1 MFRGRLEDS
10 RYDTADHQ
18 LRMRDDV
25 LRLRVYRDERGT
37 RAELGWKGPTQ
48 FENGYKVRDEVAAA
62 SPDAAALHQILERL
76 GFVITREIHREITQY
91 ELEGAVVRFEH
102 YPRMDDLVEVEG
114 APNAIER
121 AIAAIGLPR
130 DAFTS
135 ERLFEFV
142 RRWESAYRREC
153 RALRSRAAR
162 RAAVRSRRC
171 LSRRG
176 RPFKRPSKRFFAGSS
191 LEAKERS
198 SSLAKRSA

>member
-1 MFRGRLEDS
+1 MREVEVKAVVDSMPARIANVERAGGRLAFRGRLEDA

-18 LRMRDDV
+18 LRLRDDV
-25 LRLRVYRDERGT
+25 LRLRVYRDERGA

-48 FENGYKVRDEVAAA
+48 YENGYKVREEVAVA

-76 GFVITREIHREITQY
+76 GFVITREIQREISQY
-91 ELEGAVVRFEH
+91 ELDGAVVRFER

-130 DAFTS
+130 EAFTA

-142 RRWESAYRREC
+142 RRWEERTGEIAALCDREL
-153 RALRSRAAR
+153 RGEQPYALEDA
-162 RAAVRSRRC
+162 
-171 LSRRG
+171 
-176 RPFKRPSKRFFAGSS
+176 
-191 LEAKERS
+191 
-198 SSLAKRSA
+198 

>member
-1 MFRGRLEDS
+1 MREVEVKAVVDSMPVRIANVERAGGRLMFRGRLEDS

-25 LRLRVYRDERGT
+25 LRLRVYRDERGM

-48 FENGYKVRDEVAAA
+48 YENGYKVRDEVAVA
-62 SPDAAALHQILERL
+62 SPDADALHQILVRL

-91 ELEGAVVRFEH
+91 ELDGAIVRFER

-121 AIAAIGLPR
+121 AIAVIGLPR

-142 RRWESAYRREC
+142 RRWEARTGESAALSDREL
-153 RALRSRAAR
+153 RGERPYALEDA
-162 RAAVRSRRC
+162 
-171 LSRRG
+171 
-176 RPFKRPSKRFFAGSS
+176 
-191 LEAKERS
+191 
-198 SSLAKRSA
+198 